1 MVAKTLS
8 GSSTPE
14 SREGSQ
20 SLAVTQSHIQRTVPT
35 PSPSKCLPPQRPPHS
50 LPPQPLTQSAAPAS
64 TLDSGRYNFLF
75 LKAFILSGAVTI
87 GSCLC
92 RPAFPTC
99 AQRHLLIEEALLLPF
114 FNPSRTED

>member
-35 PSPSKCLPPQRPPHS
+35 PSPSKCLPPQPPT
-50 LPPQPLTQSAAPAS
+50 QPAAPAS
-64 TLDSGRYNFLF
+64 HTVCSPSKYLGQRQIHFLF
-75 LKAFILSGAVTI
+75 LKAFILSGAATI

>member
-20 SLAVTQSHIQRTVPT
+20 PLAVTQSHIQRTVPT
-35 PSPSKCLPPQRPPHS
+35 PSPSKCLPPQPP
-50 LPPQPLTQSAAPAS
+50 TQSAAPGS
-64 TLDSGRYNFLF
+64 TLDSDQVCFLLL
-75 LKAFILSGAVTI
+75 LKAFILSGAATT

-99 AQRHLLIEEALLLPF
+99 AHRHLLTEEALLLPF
-114 FNPSRTED
+114 SNPSQTED

>member
-20 SLAVTQSHIQRTVPT
+20 PLAVPQSHIQRTVPT
-35 PSPSKCLPPQRPPHS
+35 PSPRKR
-50 LPPQPLTQSAAPAS
+50 LPPQPPTQSAAPAS
-64 TLDSGRYNFLF
+64 TLDSDQTHFF
-75 LKAFILSGAVTI
+75 SFLSGAATI

-92 RPAFPTC
+92 RTAFPTC
-99 AQRHLLIEEALLLPF
+99 AQRHLLIEEALLLLF
-114 FNPSRTED
+114 FNPSQTKD